1 MRQLGYTMFISYNR
15 SPFHFWWKEHLI
27 KHQKV
32 SKYYENDCSCFWVK
46 LSLDIV
52 LLIDFWLIEEKT
64 SCQNLWHKFAMTST
78 FTKILHEATTLSVMV
93 LWNVSMKLSCRSS
106 QCKWLRITKI
116 GIHISRQPPL
126 LTTLACQKPQIT
138 HPFSWPMATNQWNY
152 PMLHYYSQWYN
163 HTL

>member
-15 SPFHFWWKEHLI
+15 SSFHFWWKENLI

-64 SCQNLWHKFAMTST
+64 SCQNFWHKFAMTST
-78 FTKILHEATTLSVMV
+78 FTKILHEATTLSGMV
-93 LWNVSMKLSCRSS
+93 LCNVSMKLSCRSS
-106 QCKWLRITKI
+106 QCTWLRTTKT
-116 GIHISRQPPL
+116 GIHISHQPLL
-126 LTTLACQKPQIT
+126 LTTLACQKRQIT
-138 HPFSWPMATNQWNY
+138 HPFSWPVATNQWNY
-152 PMLHYYSQWYN
+152 PMLHYYSHWYIQ
-163 HTL
+163 TL